1 MPNIQGDTNMSHARS
16 KRIRSIPA
24 WRFLPLVIA
33 FGVLSN
39 TDTQASGV
47 PVVDGAHIGVNK
59 FAWVAQYQQMY
70 QELQRQMEQYR
81 TQIRELEQKY
91 VSGPSFSGA
100 AGYRETLS
108 ERGLNDYVA
117 DRCGDGTGPRPGP
130 AKIKEIAERQF
141 RNCVAII
148 QTENT
153 RYNVMVRVLKN
164 LDVRDK
170 QMEELKKQA
179 ALVPADQPGALERV
193 KANIAQLEA
202 YVELDLQNAT
212 TLLSAYDASLKALNT
227 EQVWLGQAAFNG
239 KKGGLVDTVV
249 QYGALKGAL
258 EVARSR
264 DR

>member
-1 MPNIQGDTNMSHARS
+1 MA
-16 KRIRSIPA
+16 
-24 WRFLPLVIA
+24 LPLLIA
-33 FGVLSN
+33 ALLLPALPSR
-39 TDTQASGV
+39 ASGV

-91 VSGPSFSGA
+91 VNGPSFNGGL
-100 AGYRETLS
+100 GYRETLS
-108 ERGLNDYVA
+108 ERGLNDYVVE
-117 DRCGDGTGPRPGP
+117 RCGNGGGLRTGP
-130 AKIKEIAERQF
+130 AQLKDIAERQF
-141 RNCVAII
+141 KNCVAII

-153 RYNVMVRVLKN
+153 RYNVMVRILKN
-164 LDVRDK
+164 LDVRDR

-179 ALVPADQPGALERV
+179 AAVPADQPGSLERV

-202 YVELDLQNAT
+202 YVGLDIQNAN

-239 KKGGLVDTVV
+239 KGRGLLEEVV

-258 EVARSR
+258 QVARSR
-264 DR
+264 ER

>member
-1 MPNIQGDTNMSHARS
+1 MSRVLTE
-16 KRIRSIPA
+16 KGKEIRLLALTLLIAALLLPA
-24 WRFLPLVIA
+24 LP
-33 FGVLSN
+33 SS
-39 TDTQASGV
+39 ASGV

-91 VSGPSFSGA
+91 VNGPSFNGGL
-100 AGYRETLS
+100 GYRETLS

-117 DRCGDGTGPRPGP
+117 ERCGSGSGLRTGP
-130 AKIKEIAERQF
+130 AQLKDIAERQF
-141 RNCVAII
+141 KNCVAII

-153 RYNVMVRVLKN
+153 RYNVMVRILKN

-179 ALVPADQPGALERV
+179 AAVPADQPGSLERV

-202 YVELDLQNAT
+202 YVALDIQNAN

-239 KKGGLVDTVV
+239 KGRGLLEEVV

-258 EVARSR
+258 QVARSR
-264 DR
+264 ER

>member
-1 MPNIQGDTNMSHARS
+1 MSRASTSIARCL
-16 KRIRSIPA
+16 PA
-24 WRFLPLVIA
+24 WSLISLTALLGISPLDGAI
-33 FGVLSN
+33 
-39 TDTQASGV
+39 ASGV

-91 VSGPSFSGA
+91 VSGPSFGGA

-117 DRCGDGTGPRPGP
+117 DRCGSGVGLRTGP

-179 ALVPADQPGALERV
+179 AAVPADQPGALERV

-239 KKGGLVDTVV
+239 KKGGIVDTVV

>member
-1 MPNIQGDTNMSHARS
+1 MSRVLTRNGKETRLLA
-16 KRIRSIPA
+16 
-24 WRFLPLVIA
+24 LPLLIA
-33 FGVLSN
+33 TLMLPSLPSS
-39 TDTQASGV
+39 ASGV

-91 VSGPSFSGA
+91 VNGPSFNGVL
-100 AGYRETLS
+100 GYRETLS
-108 ERGLNDYVA
+108 ERGLNDYVVE
-117 DRCGDGTGPRPGP
+117 RCGSGSGLRAGP
-130 AKIKEIAERQF
+130 AQLKDIAERQF
-141 RNCVAII
+141 KNCVAII

-153 RYNVMVRVLKN
+153 RYNVMVRILKN
-164 LDVRDK
+164 LDVRDR

-179 ALVPADQPGALERV
+179 AAVPADQPGSLERV

-202 YVELDLQNAT
+202 YVALDIQNAN

-239 KKGGLVDTVV
+239 KGRGLLEEVV

-258 EVARSR
+258 QVARSR
-264 DR
+264 ER

>member
-1 MPNIQGDTNMSHARS
+1 MSHANVKKIGCMPSRQLLS
-16 KRIRSIPA
+16 LA
-24 WRFLPLVIA
+24 TMFLLLPSVDA
-33 FGVLSN
+33 S
-39 TDTQASGV
+39 ASGV

-91 VSGPSFSGA
+91 VNGPSFSGA

-117 DRCGDGTGPRPGP
+117 ERCGAGTGLRTGP
-130 AKIKEIAERQF
+130 AQIKEIADRQF

-164 LDVRDK
+164 LDVRDR
-170 QMEELKKQA
+170 QMEELKRQA
-179 ALVPADQPGALERV
+179 ASVPADQPGALERV

-239 KKGGLVDTVV
+239 KKSGLVDTVV
-249 QYGALKGAL
+249 QYGVLKSAL

>member
-1 MPNIQGDTNMSHARS
+1 MSHVNANQTRRLPMWGLLS
-16 KRIRSIPA
+16 LSTVLWIP
-24 WRFLPLVIA
+24 PS
-33 FGVLSN
+33 LSVS
-39 TDTQASGV
+39 ASGV

-117 DRCGDGTGPRPGP
+117 ERCGAGAGLRTGP
-130 AKIKEIAERQF
+130 AQIKEIAERQF

-164 LDVRDK
+164 LDVRDR
-170 QMEELKKQA
+170 QMEELKRQA
-179 ALVPADQPGALERV
+179 ASVPADQPGALERV

-239 KKGGLVDTVV
+239 KKSGLVDTVV

-264 DR
+264 ER

>member
-1 MPNIQGDTNMSHARS
+1 MSRVLTE
-16 KRIRSIPA
+16 KGKEIRLLALTLLIAALLLPA
-24 WRFLPLVIA
+24 LP
-33 FGVLSN
+33 SS
-39 TDTQASGV
+39 ASGV

-91 VSGPSFSGA
+91 VNGPSFTGGL
-100 AGYRETLS
+100 GYRETLS

-117 DRCGDGTGPRPGP
+117 ERCGSGSGLRTGP
-130 AKIKEIAERQF
+130 AQLKDIAERQF
-141 RNCVAII
+141 KNCVAII

-153 RYNVMVRVLKN
+153 RYNVMVRILKN

-179 ALVPADQPGALERV
+179 AAVPADQPGSLERV

-202 YVELDLQNAT
+202 YVALDIQNAN

-239 KKGGLVDTVV
+239 KGRGLLEEVV

-258 EVARSR
+258 QVARSR
-264 DR
+264 ER

>member
-1 MPNIQGDTNMSHARS
+1 LA
-16 KRIRSIPA
+16 
-24 WRFLPLVIA
+24 LPLLIA
-33 FGVLSN
+33 ALLLPALPSS
-39 TDTQASGV
+39 ASGV

-91 VSGPSFSGA
+91 VNGPSFSGGL
-100 AGYRETLS
+100 GYRETLS
-108 ERGLNDYVA
+108 ERGLNDYVVE
-117 DRCGDGTGPRPGP
+117 RCGSGNGLRTGP
-130 AKIKEIAERQF
+130 AQLKDIAERQF
-141 RNCVAII
+141 KNCVAII

-153 RYNVMVRVLKN
+153 RYNVMVRILKN
-164 LDVRDK
+164 LDVRDR

-179 ALVPADQPGALERV
+179 AAVPADQPGSLERV

-202 YVELDLQNAT
+202 YVGLDIQNAN

-239 KKGGLVDTVV
+239 KGRGLLQEVV

-258 EVARSR
+258 QVARSR
-264 DR
+264 ER

>member
-1 MPNIQGDTNMSHARS
+1 LA
-16 KRIRSIPA
+16 
-24 WRFLPLVIA
+24 LPLLIA
-33 FGVLSN
+33 ALLLPALPSS
-39 TDTQASGV
+39 ASGV

-91 VSGPSFSGA
+91 VNGPSFNGGL
-100 AGYRETLS
+100 GYRETLS
-108 ERGLNDYVA
+108 ERGLNDYVVE
-117 DRCGDGTGPRPGP
+117 RCGSGSGLRTGP
-130 AKIKEIAERQF
+130 AQLKDIAERQF
-141 RNCVAII
+141 KNCVAII

-153 RYNVMVRVLKN
+153 RYNVMVRILKN
-164 LDVRDK
+164 LDVRDR
-170 QMEELKKQA
+170 QMEEIKKQA
-179 ALVPADQPGALERV
+179 AAVPADQPGSLERV

-202 YVELDLQNAT
+202 YVGLDIQNAN

-239 KKGGLVDTVV
+239 KGRGLLEEVV

-258 EVARSR
+258 QVARSR
-264 DR
+264 ER

>member
-1 MPNIQGDTNMSHARS
+1 MSRILTRNRS
-16 KRIRSIPA
+16 EIGLLA
-24 WRFLPLVIA
+24 LPLMIA
-33 FGVLSN
+33 ALMLPSPSS
-39 TDTQASGV
+39 AGV

-81 TQIRELEQKY
+81 TQILELEQKY
-91 VSGPSFSGA
+91 VNGPSFNGGI
-100 AGYRETLS
+100 GYRETLS
-108 ERGLNDYVA
+108 ERGLNDYVVE
-117 DRCGDGTGPRPGP
+117 RCGSGSGLRTGP
-130 AKIKEIAERQF
+130 AQLKDIAERQF
-141 RNCVAII
+141 KNCVAII

-164 LDVRDK
+164 LDVRDR

-179 ALVPADQPGALERV
+179 AAVPADQPGSLERV

-202 YVELDLQNAT
+202 YVALDIQNAN

-239 KKGGLVDTVV
+239 KSRGLLEEVV

-258 EVARSR
+258 QVARSR
-264 DR
+264 ER

>member
-1 MPNIQGDTNMSHARS
+1 MALTLLIAALLL
-16 KRIRSIPA
+16 PA
-24 WRFLPLVIA
+24 LP
-33 FGVLSN
+33 SS
-39 TDTQASGV
+39 ASGV

-91 VSGPSFSGA
+91 VNGPSFNGGL
-100 AGYRETLS
+100 GYRETLS

-117 DRCGDGTGPRPGP
+117 ERCGSGSGLRTGP
-130 AKIKEIAERQF
+130 AQLKDIAERQF
-141 RNCVAII
+141 KNCVAII

-153 RYNVMVRVLKN
+153 RYNVMVRILKN
-164 LDVRDK
+164 LDVRDR

-179 ALVPADQPGALERV
+179 AAVPADQPGSLERV

-202 YVELDLQNAT
+202 YVALDIQNAN

-239 KKGGLVDTVV
+239 KGRGLFEEVV
-249 QYGALKGAL
+249 QYGTLKGAL
-258 EVARSR
+258 QVARSR
-264 DR
+264 ER

>member
-1 MPNIQGDTNMSHARS
+1 MSHVNS
-16 KRIRSIPA
+16 TPFTFPPKRRLASVMALI
-24 WRFLPLVIA
+24 LLVPWGA
-33 FGVLSN
+33 
-39 TDTQASGV
+39 TQASGL
-47 PVVDGAHIGVNK
+47 PVVDGVHIGINK
-59 FAWVAQYQQMY
+59 FAWIEQYRQMY
-70 QELQRQMEQYR
+70 QELQRQMDQYR

-91 VSGPSFSGA
+91 VNGPSFNGGL
-100 AGYRETLS
+100 GYRETLS

-117 DRCGDGTGPRPGP
+117 ERCGTGSGLRTGP
-130 AKIKEIAERQF
+130 AQLKSIADRQF
-141 RNCVAII
+141 KNCVAII

-164 LDVRDK
+164 LDVRDR

-179 ALVPADQPGALERV
+179 AAVPADQPGALERV

-202 YVELDLQNAT
+202 YVALDIQNAN
-212 TLLSAYDASLKALNT
+212 TLLDAYDASLKALNT

-239 KKGGLVDTVV
+239 KGRGLLGDVV

-258 EVARSR
+258 QVARSR

>member
-1 MPNIQGDTNMSHARS
+1 MALTLLIAALLL
-16 KRIRSIPA
+16 PA
-24 WRFLPLVIA
+24 LP
-33 FGVLSN
+33 SS
-39 TDTQASGV
+39 ASGV

-91 VSGPSFSGA
+91 VNGPSFNGGL
-100 AGYRETLS
+100 GYRETLS

-117 DRCGDGTGPRPGP
+117 ERCGSGSGLRTGP
-130 AKIKEIAERQF
+130 AQLKDIAERQF
-141 RNCVAII
+141 KNCVAII

-153 RYNVMVRVLKN
+153 RYNVMVRILKN

-179 ALVPADQPGALERV
+179 AAVPADQPGSLERV

-202 YVELDLQNAT
+202 YVALDIQNAN

-239 KKGGLVDTVV
+239 KGRGLLEEVV

-258 EVARSR
+258 QVARSR
-264 DR
+264 ER